1 MAQTALAMT
10 IDPNVSAHA
19 LVAYG
24 WNGRV
29 TAQFDEL
36 AAGRASWRPG
46 RVLAEHRGSYVV
58 ATESGD
64 LETAVSGRFRH
75 EAMAAED
82 FPAVGDWVAVEVA
95 EGSQSAVVQ
104 ALLPRL
110 TRFVRPARGDI
121 PGAQVVAANVD
132 VVLLVTALDHDFNLR
147 RLERYLALAWSSGA
161 APVIVLNK
169 ADLCDDVPA
178 RTADVAMVAPGVP
191 IRVLSAL
198 DGTGLDSLTP
208 LLEPGKT
215 VALLGSSGV
224 GKSTIVNALLGW
236 ERQATNAVREDDQ
249 RGRHTTTMRELVVTP
264 SGALL
269 LDSPGIRS
277 VGMWDIDEG
286 LSDAFSDVEDLAVN
300 CRFSDCAHDTEP
312 GCAVQAA
319 ISDGTLAASRLESQ
333 QKLAREWA
341 HTARR
346 VDHAARELE
355 RRRWK
360 QIHKSVRNHMKV
372 KYGSG
377 A

>member
-1 MAQTALAMT
+1 
-10 IDPNVSAHA
+10 
-19 LVAYG
+19 
-24 WNGRV
+24 
-29 TAQFDEL
+29 
-36 AAGRASWRPG
+36 
-46 RVLAEHRGSYVV
+46 
-58 ATESGD
+58 
-64 LETAVSGRFRH
+64 
-75 EAMAAED
+75 
-82 FPAVGDWVAVEVA
+82 
-95 EGSQSAVVQ
+95 
-104 ALLPRL
+104 
-110 TRFVRPARGDI
+110 
-121 PGAQVVAANVD
+121 
-132 VVLLVTALDHDFNLR
+132 
-147 RLERYLALAWSSGA
+147 
-161 APVIVLNK
+161 
-169 ADLCDDVPA
+169 
-178 RTADVAMVAPGVP
+178 MVAPGVP

-236 ERQATNAVREDDQ
+236 ERQSTAAVREADQ

-286 LSDAFSDVEDLAVN
+286 LSDAFADVEEFALQ
-300 CRFSDCAHDTEP
+300 CRFSDCAHGTEP

-319 ISDGTLAASRLESQ
+319 ISDGSLAASRLESQ

-355 RRRWK
+355 RRKWK
-360 QIHKSVRNHMKV
+360 SIHKSVRNHMKV
-372 KYGSG
+372 KYGSEAG
-377 A
+377 